1 MNVIHNILFIIF
13 VIILVMSGEGL
24 VAQSAAT
31 QRAAAVSN
39 FEFAGRV
46 TGGSDSTELPQT
58 DLVLMPE
65 GTSTQTWL
73 RTDAAGRFA
82 FAVAA
87 PGPYSLTVFC
97 RGYRTRTLALNLQ
110 PGLAPMA
117 LHLDLL
123 EEQLDDVV
131 IEVEANPF
139 GLRRMNSVEG
149 TALYAAKKTEVIE
162 LALLTGN
169 KSGNAARQV
178 YAQVAGLNVWESDGA
193 GLQLGIGGRGLSP
206 NRTSNFNTRQDGYD
220 IAADALGYPESYYT
234 PPVEA
239 LERIEVVRGAASLQY
254 GTQFGGLLNFVLR
267 KPPST
272 DGVSGQSRSTLGSF
286 GYLGQYTELGFKKG
300 AWSGIGLYQFRRTDG
315 WRENSGF
322 DQHTAYTQLTWQP
335 AEAHQLSLALT
346 HMNYLAQQPGGL
358 TDAGFATDPRL
369 SQRSRNWFAVEWNV
383 ASLRY
388 EFTISPAA
396 RLEFRQFAL
405 LGSRLAL
412 GDLGPINRADP
423 YQERDL
429 LSDTYRNTGQEGRY
443 LQRYSLAGQDH
454 TLLLGYRLYR
464 GFTERQQGLGDA
476 GWLPTFRYLNPDA
489 LESSDYQFPS
499 ANYAAFA
506 ENIFQI
512 SDRFVLT
519 PGLRAERIRTQAD
532 GYYRVLNT
540 DLAGNVLLDT
550 TYTETLDNGR
560 NLILAGL
567 GAAYQL
573 RSPGSG
579 FRGKGD
585 GELYANISQNYRGIT
600 FNDLRIAN
608 PNFQVDSALRDER
621 GFSADIGLRGTR
633 GRWLHLDASLFL
645 LMYRDRIG
653 QILTTDPVT
662 LRTYRFRT
670 NVADSRAVGLELLTE
685 VDWIAAF
692 SETVRPFRVMTFVNL
707 SLTDARYIRSEEPAI
722 DGNEVEEVPPLTLR
736 TGITA
741 QYRQLRSVL
750 QYHYVAGHY
759 TDATNAEAIAQATAG
774 RIPGYGLLDAS
785 VEYTWGRYRLEC
797 GVSNLMNTPYFTRRA
812 VGYPGPGIIPGDGR
826 GGYLTWGVVW

>member
-1 MNVIHNILFIIF
+1 MNVIHNILY
-13 VIILVMSGEGL
+13 VIVTLVLLLSGQRL
-24 VAQSAAT
+24 CA
-31 QRAAAVSN
+31 QRAATVPA
-39 FEFAGRV
+39 FEFTGRV

-58 DLVLMPE
+58 DLVLVPS
-65 GTSTQTWL
+65 GSSTQTWI
-73 RTDAAGRFA
+73 RTDAGGRFA
-82 FAVAA
+82 FSIAN

-97 RGYRTRTLALNLQ
+97 RGYRTRTLPLQ
-110 PGLAPMA
+110 LEPGLAPMA

-123 EEQLDDVV
+123 EEQLDDLL
-131 IEVEANPF
+131 IEVQYSPF

-149 TALYAAKKTEVIE
+149 TSIYAGKKTEVID
-162 LALLTGN
+162 LANMTGN

-267 KPPST
+267 RPPT
-272 DGVSGQSRSTLGSF
+272 DNGVTGQSRSTLGSF
-286 GYLGQYTELGFKKG
+286 GYLGQYTEIGFKKG

-315 WRENSGF
+315 WRQNSGF
-322 DQHTAYTQLTWQP
+322 DQHTAYAQLQWQP

-346 HMNYLAQQPGGL
+346 HMEYLAQQPGGL
-358 TDAGFATDPRL
+358 TDAGFAADPQL
-369 SQRSRNWFAVEWNV
+369 SVRSRNWFAVDWNV

-388 EFTISPAA
+388 EWTISPKA

-429 LSDTYRNTGQEGRY
+429 LSDQYRNAGQEGRY
-443 LQRYSLAGQDH
+443 LQRYSLGRRDH
-454 TLLLGYRLYR
+454 TLLVGYRLYR

-476 GWLPTFRYLNPDA
+476 GWLPNFTYQNPEA
-489 LESSDYQFPS
+489 LESSDYDFPS

-519 PGLRAERIRTQAD
+519 PGLRVERIRTQAD
-532 GYYRVLNT
+532 GYYRVLST
-540 DLAGNVLLDT
+540 DLAGNPLLDT
-550 TYTETLDNGR
+550 TYNESLDNGR
-560 NLILAGL
+560 NIILAGL
-567 GAAYQL
+567 GASYQVNG
-573 RSPGSG
+573 RA
-579 FRGKGD
+579 KG
-585 GELYANISQNYRGIT
+585 GLELYANISQNYRGIT
-600 FNDLRIAN
+600 FNDLRVAN

-621 GFSADIGLRGTR
+621 GFSADLGFRGER
-633 GRWLHLDASLFL
+633 GRWLHVDASLFL

-653 QILTTDPVT
+653 QILTTDPVS

-685 VDWIAAF
+685 VDWVAAF
-692 SETVRPFRVMTFVNL
+692 TETVRPFRLLTFVNL
-707 SLTDARYIRSEEPAI
+707 SVTDARYIRSQEPAI
-722 DGNEVEEVPPLTLR
+722 DGNQVEEVPPLTLR
-736 TGITA
+736 SGVTA
-741 QYRQLRSVL
+741 QYRQLRSVV

-759 TDATNAEAIAQATAG
+759 TDATNAEAIPQATAG
-774 RIPGYGLLDAS
+774 RIPSYGLLDAS
-785 VEYTWGRYRLEC
+785 VEYTWRRYRVEFGL
-797 GVSNLMNTPYFTRRA
+797 SNLLNTPYFTRRA

-826 GGYLTWGVVW
+826 GGYFTWGVVW